1 MFSPS
6 TVDAM
11 VALAC
16 VDRSVTVAEKDALCA
31 LLRGEAPKPKAKAE
45 LCQAV
50 FVTDVDCAACV
61 KKVTENISFEK
72 GVKDLEV
79 KLEGGTV
86 RVVYDSK
93 KTDAATL
100 EKAIQKLGYKT
111 ELKEDKKL

>member
-1 MFSPS
+1 MKASKITGIVMS
-6 TVDAM
+6 AM
-11 VALAC
+11 V
-16 VDRSVTVAEKDALCA
+16 
-31 LLRGEAPKPKAKAE
+31 LLGAFSANAKPKAKAKAE